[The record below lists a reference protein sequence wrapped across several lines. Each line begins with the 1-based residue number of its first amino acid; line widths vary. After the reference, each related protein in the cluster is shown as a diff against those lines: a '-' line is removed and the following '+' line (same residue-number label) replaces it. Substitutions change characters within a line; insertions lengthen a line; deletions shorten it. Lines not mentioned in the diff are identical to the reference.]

1 VKGLIHWKIALALVV
16 IFGAGMGTGW
26 VAARRAIV
34 ARQVAMGRPGA
45 WDGLMLK
52 RMEDRLRLTPEQKA
66 EVAPLVKEAAMRLQA
81 QRRRAILEQVQTIRG
96 FYEQVEPHLT
106 VEQKEQLA
114 RAREQLREKMRE
126 DFPRLP
132 QKPGGLGP
140 PPGGPV
146 ILPGAEKP

>member
-1 VKGLIHWKIALALVV
+1 VKGLIHWKIVLALVI
-16 IFGAGMGTGW
+16 IFGAGLGTGW

-34 ARQVAMGRPGA
+34 ARQVAMARPGA

-52 RMEDRLRLTPEQKA
+52 RMEDRLKLTAEQKE

-81 QRRRAILEQVQTIRG
+81 QRRRAFLEQVQTIRG

-106 VEQKEQLA
+106 VEQKDQLA

-126 DFPRLP
+126 DFPLLP
-132 QKPGGLGP
+132 QK
-140 PPGGPV
+140 PGGPV